1 MEPLLAR
8 TVGLLAAARD
18 AATLAALCA
27 TGALFLREAFAVR
40 SSTTRVRALLHAVC
54 ALAFLA
60 LGLSFATLVAHA
72 LRVTWTGVLLSVGAV
87 VLVAAPVAWRRSG
100 SAKGVV
106 AALVDGLVQAVIVLL
121 VLLGVSVT
129 LMTVGF
135 LALTADRPVLLV
147 DVTGETGTRIVRWAA
162 PDGPLT
168 EEAVTTHR
176 VVFREPGGE
185 VVAEAWVYGDE
196 VAVKGRVVRFSPLLS
211 AAGVPNL
218 FELLFAHNGYATAE
232 RHNERPHMAV
242 PLPPLGPLAVPPP
255 WKSLQERILSAW
267 ERRATG
273 DETWG
278 IRSATVESTYFPL
291 VLEDGT
297 PARGVSRVVLTPGGL
312 TGG

>member
-1 MEPLLAR
+1 
-8 TVGLLAAARD
+8 
-18 AATLAALCA
+18 
-27 TGALFLREAFAVR
+27 
-40 SSTTRVRALLHAVC
+40 
-54 ALAFLA
+54 
-60 LGLSFATLVAHA
+60 
-72 LRVTWTGVLLSVGAV
+72 
-87 VLVAAPVAWRRSG
+87 
-100 SAKGVV
+100 
-106 AALVDGLVQAVIVLL
+106 
-121 VLLGVSVT
+121 
-129 LMTVGF
+129 
-135 LALTADRPVLLV
+135 
-147 DVTGETGTRIVRWAA
+147 
-162 PDGPLT
+162 
-168 EEAVTTHR
+168 
-176 VVFREPGGE
+176 
-185 VVAEAWVYGDE
+185 
-196 VAVKGRVVRFSPLLS
+196 
-211 AAGVPNL
+211 VPNL